1 MKNASHGCAGRFCYQ
16 DSLWN
21 SLTVR
26 DICAIVKWIKCNAYV
41 GELMMNYEAEARAR
55 WSNTDAYREH
65 KEKTKHYSKEKWAEV
80 NDGLMKIFAEFAV
93 CKDSGAAS
101 DSVEAKALAAKL
113 QAYITEHFY
122 TCTAEI
128 LAGLGKMYMEDERFK
143 NTIDT
148 YSEGTAAYA
157 ANAIH
162 EFCKEIR

>member
-1 MKNASHGCAGRFCYQ
+1 
-16 DSLWN
+16 
-21 SLTVR
+21 
-26 DICAIVKWIKCNAYV
+26 
-41 GELMMNYEAEARAR
+41 MMNYEAEARAR

-101 DSVEAKALAAKL
+101 DSVEVKALAAKL

-122 TCTAEI
+122 TCTAET

>member
-1 MKNASHGCAGRFCYQ
+1 
-16 DSLWN
+16 
-21 SLTVR
+21 
-26 DICAIVKWIKCNAYV
+26 
-41 GELMMNYEAEARAR
+41 MMNYEAEARAR
-55 WSNTDAYREH
+55 WSDTDAYREH
-65 KEKTKHYSKEKWAEV
+65 EEKTKHYSKEKWAEV

-113 QAYITEHFY
+113 QSYITEHFY
-122 TCTAEI
+122 TCTAET

-162 EFCKEIR
+162 EVCKEIR

>member
-1 MKNASHGCAGRFCYQ
+1 
-16 DSLWN
+16 
-21 SLTVR
+21 
-26 DICAIVKWIKCNAYV
+26 
-41 GELMMNYEAEARAR
+41 MNYESEARAR
-55 WSNTDAYREH
+55 WSGTDAYREH

-93 CKDSGAAS
+93 CMDSGAAS

-113 QAYITEHFY
+113 QSYITEHYY

-128 LAGLGKMYMEDERFK
+128 LTGLGKMYTEDERFK

-157 ANAIH
+157 AHAID
-162 EFCKEIR
+162 EFCKESGQK

>member
-26 DICAIVKWIKCNAYV
+26 DICVIVKWIKCNAYV
-41 GELMMNYEAEARAR
+41 GELMMNDEAEARAR
-55 WSNTDAYREH
+55 WSGTDAYREH

>member
-122 TCTAEI
+122 TCTAKI
-128 LAGLGKMYMEDERFK
+128 LAGLGKMYTEDERFK